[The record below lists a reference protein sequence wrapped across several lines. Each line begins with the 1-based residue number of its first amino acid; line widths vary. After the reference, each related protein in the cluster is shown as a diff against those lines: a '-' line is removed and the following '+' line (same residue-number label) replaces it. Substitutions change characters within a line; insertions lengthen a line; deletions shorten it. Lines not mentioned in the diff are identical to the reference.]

1 MKRFLLSLIVP
12 FLFFIVANGQ
22 QTYTNNMNASL
33 VVGQADFTSNNTTY
47 NQSTTVG
54 ASYTAVSPDGKLAI
68 ALQHSGG
75 LFLWN
80 NLPTNNGA
88 PADVVVGNSGFS
100 VVEEG
105 CTQSLTR
112 GINGVAFSPDGQKL
126 IISDTYNHRVLIW
139 NTIPTANGQPADV
152 VLGQSD
158 FVSGESGS
166 GNSKFNKPA
175 GVFVSP
181 DGKLFLSDRDNH
193 RVLIWNSIPTV
204 SNTPADIV
212 VGQPD
217 FNTVTTGTDLN
228 KMNSP
233 FGLWVSPDGK
243 LLVSDEQNHRVL
255 VFNTVPTSNGATANV
270 VFGRTGTAQTA
281 ANRLRQPVGVTVS
294 PDGKVFIG
302 DFANHRVLIFNSIPD
317 VNEASADLVLGQT
330 NFTNRIAFN
339 PSGNPSAS
347 NMRNPYNVSTDINGR
362 LYLAGRDMNRVM
374 VFGTQPAQAADLG
387 VEISGATANVC
398 SGSQVTFKVKV
409 TNNSAVNATGVIV
422 TTALP
427 ALFNYSSHLESGGV
441 YNATSGYW
449 NIGNI
454 NAGESKELE
463 LWGEVNVVNAISLN
477 AYANVVQSNQM
488 DNNYSNNATSVNIT
502 VHGGSAPTG
511 GVLNGP
517 TASFYGQTVT
527 YSLDGV
533 TGAVD
538 YIWEVTGAVS
548 VAGFGNSRQIT
559 FGNQPV
565 QITVVPV
572 SATCTG
578 RYFSRQVS
586 LSPGYQSQ
594 WVLFNTDF
602 SDWCPGESRE
612 VEIKV
617 KNIGG
622 LQWLAS
628 PDFQLAYWWNGQS
641 MADGYRIDIP
651 QNVNPGEEITLK
663 AVVTAPTTS
672 GSNNLNFDIVKIGCC
687 AFADN
692 NGECGPDNI
701 QFSSP
706 DLKILNDQLAPTPD
720 IAVLPT
726 ISGECSVTVSTVPTA
741 TDNCAGQITAT
752 TTDALTYTTQ
762 GTYTITWKYD
772 DGHGNISTQQQ
783 TVEVKD
789 VTAPVP
795 NVAVLPTISGECS
808 VTIATAPTATD
819 NCAGQVT
826 GTTTDALTYT
836 TQGTYTINWKYD
848 DGNGN
853 TSTQQQTVEIKDL
866 TAPVVISSP
875 SDITVPVNNTACS
888 AVVSWSEPI
897 VTDNCSAMLTIEK
910 SHVSGQV
917 FPLGTTL
924 VTYTFKD
931 GNGNS
936 SSCSFNVIV
945 TNNFDVIAQINHVT
959 CFGAQDGSIVL
970 TPIGGQTPYSYH
982 WDNGFGVSKDLTE
995 LNGGTYSVI
1004 ATDAFGCVVEKN
1016 YVVNEPDAINV
1027 AVTME
1032 GNVLKAANTSAD
1044 DYQWIRVD
1052 QGNAFIPMA
1061 NQCEYLASATGVY
1074 AVIITQGSCSAISN
1088 DIEVITSGTFKGME
1102 NQSVSV
1108 YPNPNQGKFVLDFG
1122 KEITNGKVRIS
1133 DLNGMLVFEKVNVD
1147 GYTLNVNISEKLSGL
1162 YIVEVVENNHVNII
1176 KIVKQ

>member
-1 MKRFLLSLIVP
+1 MKRFLLSLIATLLI
-12 FLFFIVANGQ
+12 FLVANGQ

-33 VVGQADFTSNNTTY
+33 VVGQADFTSNSTTY
-47 NQSTTVG
+47 NQSTAVG

-80 NLPTNNGA
+80 NLPTTNGA

-100 VVEEG
+100 TIENG
-105 CTQSLTR
+105 CTQSLTQ
-112 GINGVAFSPDGQKL
+112 GINGVAFSPDGKKL

-139 NTIPTANGQPADV
+139 NTIPTVNGQPADV

-193 RVLIWNSIPTV
+193 RVLIWKAIPTV

-217 FNTVTTGTDLN
+217 FNTVTTGTELN

-302 DFANHRVLIFNSIPD
+302 DFGNHRVLIFNSIPG

-339 PSGNPSAS
+339 PFGNPSAS

-374 VFGTQPAQAADLG
+374 VFGIQPVQAADLG

-427 ALFNYSSHLESGGV
+427 ALFNYSSHKVSSGV
-441 YNATSGYW
+441 YNTTSGYW

-454 NAGESKELE
+454 NAGESMTLE
-463 LWGEVNVVNAISLN
+463 LWGEVNVGNAISLG
-477 AYANVVQSNQM
+477 AYANIVQSNQL

-517 TASFYGQTVT
+517 TESFYGQTVT

-548 VAGFGNSRQIT
+548 VAGSGNSRQIT

-565 QITVVPV
+565 QITVLPV

-586 LSPGYQSQ
+586 LSAGYQSQ
-594 WVLFNTDF
+594 WVSFNTGF
-602 SDWCPGESRE
+602 SNWCPGETRE

-617 KNIGG
+617 KNNGG

-641 MADGYRIDIP
+641 LADGYRIDIP
-651 QNVNPGEEITLK
+651 QDVNPGEEITLK

-692 NGECGPDNI
+692 SGECGPGNI

-706 DLKILNDQLAPTPD
+706 VITILNDQSAPTPNV
-720 IAVLPT
+720 AVLPLL
-726 ISGECSVTVSTVPTA
+726 SGQCSVTVTTVPTA
-741 TDNCAGQITAT
+741 TDNCTGQITAT

-772 DGHGNISTQQQ
+772 DG
-783 TVEVKD
+783 
-789 VTAPVP
+789 
-795 NVAVLPTISGECS
+795 
-808 VTIATAPTATD
+808 
-819 NCAGQVT
+819 
-826 GTTTDALTYT
+826 
-836 TQGTYTINWKYD
+836 
-848 DGNGN
+848 NGN
-853 TSTQQQTVEIKDL
+853 TSTQQQTVEVKDL
-866 TAPVVISSP
+866 TAPSVISSP
-875 SDITVPVNNTACS
+875 ADIPVPVNNTACS
-888 AVVSWSEPI
+888 AVVSWVEPI

-924 VTYTFKD
+924 VTYIFKD

-936 SSCSFNVIV
+936 SSCSFNVTV
-945 TNNFDVIAQINHVT
+945 TNDFDVTAQINHVT
-959 CFGAQDGSIVL
+959 CYGAQNGSIVL
-970 TPIGGQTPYSYH
+970 TPNGGQTSYNYY

-995 LNGGTYSVI
+995 LNGGAYSVI
-1004 ATDAFGCVVEKN
+1004 ATDAFGCVVEKSF
-1016 YVVNEPDAINV
+1016 VVNEPDAINV
-1027 AVTME
+1027 AVLME
-1032 GNVLKAANTSAD
+1032 GNLLKATNTSANG
-1044 DYQWIRVD
+1044 YQWIRVD
-1052 QGNAFIPMA
+1052 QGNTFIPMA
-1061 NQCEYLASATGVY
+1061 NQSEYMASTAGVY
-1074 AVIITQGSCSAISN
+1074 AVIISQGSCSAISN
-1088 DIEVITSGTFKGME
+1088 DIEVIISGTFKGME

-1108 YPNPNQGKFVLDFG
+1108 YPNPNRGKFILDFG

-1133 DLNGMLVFEKVNVD
+1133 DLNGTLVFEKANVD
-1147 GYTLNVNISEKLSGL
+1147 GYSLNVDISVKLSGL